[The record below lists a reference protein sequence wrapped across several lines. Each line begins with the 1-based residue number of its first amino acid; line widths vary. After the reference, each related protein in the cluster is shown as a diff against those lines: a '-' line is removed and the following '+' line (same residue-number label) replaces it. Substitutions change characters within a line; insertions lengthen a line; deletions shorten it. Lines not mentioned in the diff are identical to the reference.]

1 MSRIIYDDGRVTAED
16 YILTKKDFEDWS
28 INKIINKSR
37 FTSYLYKTSK
47 QLDESTPFWQFL
59 KGKYSNKYDKI
70 KSIAKQKVDKMSL
83 TDGELIRNMSFD
95 EIAAIYLY
103 TTNTIYRELNAS
115 LRDRKDEFAI
125 FCGPLISGISKL
137 P

>member
-1 MSRIIYDDGRVTAED
+1 MPRIIYDNGNVTADD
-16 YILTKKDFEDWS
+16 YILTKTDFKDWP

-59 KGKYSNKYDKI
+59 KKKYPTKYEII
-70 KSIAKQKVDKMSL
+70 KQMTKKKVDDMSK
-83 TDGELIRNMSFD
+83 TDGELIKSMSFD

-103 TTNTIYRELNAS
+103 TTNTS
-115 LRDRKDEFAI
+115 LLDHNRKDEFAI